1 MIDKEAKELDPKD
14 WLAGLWRMAHTNSGI
29 MCPPGEKPGNTIGE
43 DNWLLAEWGAC
54 IAEILECGDHKPNAN
69 RSVSKNKANREY
81 QETFSSA
88 WNGLDIMLGFHL
100 PDYQGWLPGEQ
111 GEDLETQRGN
121 GLNKM
126 LGRFNDLA
134 YGAVAMDKQM
144 LPPREEETGACMSPL
159 LTWPKCLGKQV
170 GSPGL
175 SILIQV

>member
-54 IAEILECGDHKPNAN
+54 IAEILECDDHKPNAN

-100 PDYQGWLPGEQ
+100 PDYQGWLTINLINEFYR
-111 GEDLETQRGN
+111 LIIN
-121 GLNKM
+121 YSWV
-126 LGRFNDLA
+126 A
-134 YGAVAMDKQM
+134 YRQ
-144 LPPREEETGACMSPL
+144 
-159 LTWPKCLGKQV
+159 
-170 GSPGL
+170 
-175 SILIQV
+175 